1 MPMAPLVGHEAARK
15 VLARGIRSDSLPHS
29 LLLYG
34 PPGIGK
40 ERLGLWLAQLLL
52 CDAPMEG
59 EPCNTCTPCR
69 RVQRLEHPDMH
80 WFFPLPRPSGA
91 SGDKLEE
98 KLEEL
103 RASELQARRDDP
115 FHLPSYDRPPAHFL
129 GAIRILQRLAGG
141 RPSVGSH
148 KVFLIGD
155 AEAMVVQESSPE
167 AANAFLKLLEEPPAD
182 TTLILT
188 AVHPGMLLPTIR
200 SRVLPV
206 RLGPLAEAEV
216 QEFLVRT
223 RGASPEDASRAAKQ
237 ARGAI
242 GRALDFLPSDGP
254 ENPLQLQ
261 NQQAEQL
268 LDCILGSNS
277 VHRFAKAHEQPPTGG
292 RGDFLGV
299 LDALAEW
306 LRDLLAVVASAPEQ
320 VTQVDRRAKLQQAV
334 ARNSPSPI
342 AVADSIR
349 RVGEYRDL
357 ASGNV
362 NPQLILAEL
371 LPRLAKQLTDQTVP

>member
-1 MPMAPLVGHEAARK
+1 MPLTPMVGHNAARRA
-15 VLARGIRSDSLPHS
+15 LARGVRSGSLPHS

-34 PPGIGK
+34 PAGIGK

-52 CDAPMEG
+52 CDAPVEG
-59 EPCNTCTPCR
+59 EPCNTCTSCR

-129 GAIRILQRLAGG
+129 GAIRILQRLAMG
-141 RPSVGSH
+141 RPSVGSR
-148 KVFLIGD
+148 KVFVIGD

-216 QEFLVRT
+216 QEFLVQA
-223 RGASPEDASRAAKQ
+223 RGASPQDASRAAERS
-237 ARGAI
+237 RGAI
-242 GRALDFLPSDGP
+242 GRALDFLPSEGP

-261 NQQAEQL
+261 HHQAGEL
-268 LDCILGSNS
+268 LECILSSNPTA
-277 VHRFAKAHEQPPTGG
+277 RFAKAHGQQPTGA

-320 VTQVDRRAKLQQAV
+320 VPQADRRAMLQQMV
-334 ARNSPSPI
+334 ARGLPSPI
-342 AVADSIR
+342 AVAESIR
-349 RVGEYRDL
+349 RVGEYRSL

-371 LPRLAKQLTDQTVP
+371 LPRLAEQLTDRTPV